1 MPNAIKRR
9 PKYGMSN
16 TIMGRVAYAFGFVA
30 LLSVWAARNSEGKRK
45 FPGSNFDFAG
55 LWHVPVIDEDT
66 AEQLWIHCREE
77 LKEGTEAAKFLE
89 YYIQQTATGSYGY
102 LKQDIALL
110 RKRTL
115 QKAINDWPP
124 REKQILL
131 QCLRRKNAPR
141 HVSDSD
147 DACTTCFSKYQEIFT
162 QLSSVHRRYLRGRKH
177 PLLPKKPAPVPSL
190 APSPGL
196 GRRKRPLLPK
206 NRAPVPSV
214 APSPDLG
221 RRKHPLLPKN
231 RAPVPSVAPSPDLGR
246 RKHPLLPKNGAPVPS
261 LAPPPGLRR
270 RKHPLLPK
278 SRAPVPSL
286 APSPGHATDLS
297 PEPSPGPAAV
307 PTLAQSAGPST
318 VSPVY
323 APVPSIE
330 VPISSPQTVQPPSP
344 VIQPPKTPPKPKTH
358 TNSSKFLPV
367 HPPDNPQNDPNS
379 PGNNQQHRNY
389 FIAAVA
395 GCSIAGVAIL
405 ALLILCVKNKK
416 KELAPKD
423 EQRDGKPPLTLNAGS
438 SPNVNREPSV
448 NDADPHNSFEAE
460 VKLSKPEMNAN
471 DHASL
476 PLPPGKLAP
485 PPPVPP
491 PPPPPKPPSPSPPPP
506 PKVRPPNPPKPGNFP
521 KPLPLGAHQR
531 GRSSGDEGSD
541 SLGESDA
548 PKTKLKP
555 FFWDKVLANPDH
567 SMVWHEIKAGSFQ
580 FNEEIMESLFGY
592 IPGDQGK
599 DDRRKASSSFDQSS
613 QYIQIIDAKKSQNL
627 AILLKAL
634 NVTTEEVHEALKEG
648 NELPAE
654 LIRTLLKMAP
664 TTDEELKLRLFAGNI
679 SQLGPAERFLKS
691 LVAIPFAFKRMEA
704 LLFVCILQEEVS
716 SIKDSVTALEV
727 ACKEL
732 RNSRLFLKLLEAVLK
747 TGNRMNDGTFRGGAQ
762 AFKLD
767 TLLKLSDV
775 KGTDGRTTLLNF
787 VVQEIIRSE
796 GLRAARRLRENQ
808 SRQTE
813 DLVEDPTQE
822 SADYHRN
829 LGLQVVSGLSN
840 ELENVKKASLI
851 DGENLSA
858 AVMKLSQSLLKTKE
872 FLDTDM
878 RNLEEESKFRDTLT
892 NSIQHAEQEITSI
905 LEEEKRIMSL
915 VKSTGDYFH
924 GNAGKDE
931 GLRLFSIVS
940 DFLIMLD
947 KACTVV
953 RDSTKFIV
961 KTPRKGTLTTSPSQ
975 ESCPA
980 SSPDMHKQPFPA
992 IQERQMRNSSS
1003 EDESSST

>member
-16 TIMGRVAYAFGFVA
+16 VIMGRVAYAFGFVA
-30 LLSVWAARNSEGKRK
+30 LLCVWAARDSEGKRK
-45 FPGSNFDFAG
+45 FPASNLDIAG

-66 AEQLWIHCREE
+66 AEQVSIHCREE
-77 LKEGTEAAKFLE
+77 LEEVTKGAKFVE
-89 YYIQQTATGSYGY
+89 YYVQQKVTRSYGY

-115 QKAINDWPP
+115 QKAI
-124 REKQILL
+124 KY
-131 QCLRRKNAPR
+131 LRRKNVPIY
-141 HVSDSD
+141 VSGCD
-147 DACTTCFSKYQEIFT
+147 DAASTWFSKYQDFYT
-162 QLSSVHRRYLRGRKH
+162 QLSSIPRRYLRGRKL
-177 PLLPKKPAPVPSL
+177 PLLPKKHAPVPFL

-196 GRRKRPLLPK
+196 GRRKYPLFPK
-206 NRAPVPSV
+206 NRAPVPSLF
-214 APSPDLG
+214 PS
-221 RRKHPLLPKN
+221 
-231 RAPVPSVAPSPDLGR
+231 
-246 RKHPLLPKNGAPVPS
+246 
-261 LAPPPGLRR
+261 PGLRR
-270 RKHPLLPK
+270 RKRPLLPK
-278 SRAPVPSL
+278 FGAPVPSL
-286 APSPGHATDLS
+286 APSPGHATALS
-297 PEPSPGPAAV
+297 PAPSPGPAAA
-307 PTLAQSAGPST
+307 PTLAPFPGPAT

-323 APVPSIE
+323 APLPSIE
-330 VPISSPQTVQPPSP
+330 VPTSSPPTVQPPSP
-344 VIQPPKTPPKPKTH
+344 VMLPSAKPLKPQTH
-358 TNSSKFLPV
+358 TNSSKPLPV
-367 HPPDNPQNDPNS
+367 HPPGKPQNDPNS

-395 GCSIAGVAIL
+395 GCSIAGVAFL

-416 KELAPKD
+416 KEIVPKD
-423 EQRDGKPPLTLNAGS
+423 EQRDGKPPLNLNAGA
-438 SPNVNREPSV
+438 SPNVNSASAV
-448 NDADPHNSFEAE
+448 NNADPHNSFEAE
-460 VKLSKPEMNAN
+460 AKQSKPEMNAN

-476 PLPPGKLAP
+476 PLPPGKSAP
-485 PPPVPP
+485 LPPVSP
-491 PPPPPKPPSPSPPPP
+491 PPPPPKPPAPSPPPP
-506 PKVRPPNPPKPGNFP
+506 PKVLPPNPPKPGNFP
-521 KPLPLGAHQR
+521 KPLPLGAHQ
-531 GRSSGDEGSD
+531 GECSSGDEGSD
-541 SLGESDA
+541 SLHEPDA

-580 FNEEIMESLFGY
+580 FNEEMMESLFGY

-599 DDRRKASSSFDQSS
+599 DDRRKASSSFDQTS

-634 NVTTEEVHEALKEG
+634 NVTTEEVYDALKEG
-648 NELPAE
+648 NELPAD

-664 TTDEELKLRLFAGNI
+664 TTDEELKLRLFAGDI
-679 SQLGPAERFLKS
+679 SQLGPAECFLKS
-691 LVAIPFAFKRMEA
+691 LIAIPFAFKRMEA
-704 LLFVCILQEEVS
+704 LLLMCFLQEEVS
-716 SIKDSVTALEV
+716 SIKESFTALEV
-727 ACKEL
+727 ACKQL

-775 KGTDGRTTLLNF
+775 KGTDGKTTLLNF

-796 GLRAARRLRENQ
+796 GLRAARRIREKQ
-808 SRQTE
+808 STTKVQAE
-813 DLVEDPTQE
+813 DLAEDPAQQ
-822 SADYHRN
+822 SADYHHN

-858 AVMKLSQSLLKTKE
+858 AVMMLSQSLVKTKE

-892 NSIQHAEQEITSI
+892 NFIQHAEQEITCI
-905 LEEEKRIMSL
+905 LEEEKMIMSL

-953 RDSTKFIV
+953 RNSTTLPV

-975 ESCPA
+975 ESFPE
-980 SSPDMHKQPFPA
+980 SSLDIHKQLVPA
-992 IQERQMRNSSS
+992 VF
-1003 EDESSST
+1003 